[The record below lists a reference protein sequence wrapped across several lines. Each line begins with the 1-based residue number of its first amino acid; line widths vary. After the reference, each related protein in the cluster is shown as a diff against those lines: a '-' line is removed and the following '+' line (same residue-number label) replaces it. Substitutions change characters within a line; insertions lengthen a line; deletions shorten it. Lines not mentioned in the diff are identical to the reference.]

1 MSTAEGHEST
11 PLHRSAV
18 AALRFWQAPDEAQNA
33 LRHTYLAFLDATPD
47 ACLRRSAPGHLTA
60 SVILLDATYSQ
71 VLLTLHPR
79 VGKWIQLGGH
89 CEPGDAS
96 IADAALREGREE
108 SGIAELDLS
117 AGIAG
122 LHTHP
127 ITCSLGVPTR
137 HLDVRFVAVTPR
149 QPDDALPEIVRSDES
164 VDLAWWPVD
173 ALPDEHGVDLPDL
186 IAQARL
192 ALRRAGCLG

>member
-1 MSTAEGHEST
+1 MTGFDL
-11 PLHRSAV
+11 LHADARAV
-18 AALRFWQAPDEAQNA
+18 LDAWRPPDPAQAILAQE
-33 LRHTYLAFLDATPD
+33 YLAH
-47 ACLRRSAPGHLTA
+47 LRSYPLAMSRDNAPGHLTGSA
-60 SVILLDATYSQ
+60 LVVDEDRTRT
-71 VLLTLHPR
+71 LLTLHPR
-79 VGKWIQLGGH
+79 VGRWLQLGGH

-137 HLDVRFVAVTPR
+137 HLDVRFVAVTAR
-149 QPDDALPEIVRSDES
+149 QPGDALPEIVRSDES
-164 VDLAWWPVD
+164 VDLAWWPAD

-192 ALRRAGCLG
+192 VLRRAGRHG